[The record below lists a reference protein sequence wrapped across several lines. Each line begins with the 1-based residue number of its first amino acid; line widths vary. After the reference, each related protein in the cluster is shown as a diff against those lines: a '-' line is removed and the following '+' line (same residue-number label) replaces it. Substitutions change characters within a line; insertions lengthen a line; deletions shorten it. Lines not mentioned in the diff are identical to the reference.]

1 MKPKAIK
8 LTATYNVG
16 DDLVNITLD
25 TYKHSGIEVTFISS
39 EVKTVDAT
47 TLVFESIDELRSI
60 LNNVETLFETVI
72 SKSKTL

>member
-1 MKPKAIK
+1 MKPKDIK
-8 LTATYNVG
+8 LTATYDVG

-25 TYKHSGIEVTFISS
+25 TYKYSGVQVTFISS

-47 TLVFESIDELRSI
+47 SLVFESIDELRSI

>member
-1 MKPKAIK
+1 MKPRDIK
-8 LTATYNVG
+8 LTATYDVG

-25 TYKHSGIEVTFISS
+25 TYKYSGVEVTFISS

-60 LNNVETLFETVI
+60 LNNAETLFKTVI
-72 SKSKTL
+72 SKSKKL